1 MFDIEQLLNIAKVAN
16 EKVEK
21 WGELRAK
28 APANHDDHYYECQI
42 NFWQGVADEA
52 KRQQCGREGW

>member
-1 MFDIEQLLNIAKVAN
+1 MFNIEQLLNIAKQAN

-21 WGELRAK
+21 WGELKAK
-28 APANHDDHYYECQI
+28 APVDHSTGYYDAQI

-52 KRQQCGREGW
+52 ARQQRGKGI